1 MKSNVV
7 VGSFVLLCGITL
19 SSPSVADPSAADQ
32 MAAAV
37 ESWRAGDFNG
47 AHEQLT
53 QMMEDGTRDA
63 RVYYYRALISEHL
76 GSDSDEDLQAA
87 AKLEAE
93 TTRESSARKC
103 SGCAT
108 GEN

>member
-47 AHEQLT
+47 AART
-53 QMMEDGTRDA
+53 VDPDDGGRNT
-63 RVYYYRALISEHL
+63 
-76 GSDSDEDLQAA
+76 
-87 AKLEAE
+87 
-93 TTRESSARKC
+93 
-103 SGCAT
+103 
-108 GEN
+108 